1 MCRTGTS
8 GCEGMPQD
16 HGRGRR
22 VDRGAGVGAMLWR
35 AAIGVAFIGLVVGL
49 DTSTARAADDDTN
62 ASAWSKFMQT
72 LGLKKGPNDPDID
85 LTERSPLVVPPSRD
99 LPPPVADAAAPTPD
113 WPKDPKVKP
122 HKHHKANVVPAGT
135 EWHGNRADG
144 PASALPEEGLVQP
157 CNLVQPGR
165 IRDVY
170 RRAGARQPDGSAVRL
185 PHAVAGS
192 SLRHRPGKEGEAEN
206 RDRRTG
212 RSCACGGAAG
222 DATGGPAT
230 RDACGGAASDA
241 SGDPTG
247 ESDREVA
254 ATGRR
259 SGGTRS
265 VFA

>member
-22 VDRGAGVGAMLWR
+22 VDRGAGAGAMLLR
-35 AAIGVAFIGLVVGL
+35 AVIGVTLVGLVAGL

-122 HKHHKANVVPAGT
+122 RKHHKANVVPAGPNGT
-135 EWHGNRADG
+135 TVQTAPPPPVQKKVWYNPTTWFNQEEYATFTGEPARDSLTDPPSGYRTPSPDHPYGIG
-144 PASALPEEGLVQP
+144 PEKKAKPKTA
-157 CNLVQPGR
+157 
-165 IRDVY
+165 
-170 RRAGARQPDGSAVRL
+170 
-185 PHAVAGS
+185 
-192 SLRHRPGKEGEAEN
+192 
-206 RDRRTG
+206 T
-212 RSCACGGAAG
+212 AAP
-222 DATGGPAT
+222 AAAAAAAPAAAPPAT
-230 RDACGGAASDA
+230 PPGAPQPVTPAA
-241 SGDPTG
+241 AQPATP
-247 ESDREVA
+247 A
-254 ATGRR
+254 ATQPESQTGK
-259 SGGTRS
+259 
-265 VFA
+265 